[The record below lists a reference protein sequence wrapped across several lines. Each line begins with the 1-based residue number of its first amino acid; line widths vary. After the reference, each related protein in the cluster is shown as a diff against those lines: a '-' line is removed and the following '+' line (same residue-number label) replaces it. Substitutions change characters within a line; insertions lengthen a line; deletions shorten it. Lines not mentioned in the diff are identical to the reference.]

1 MILALEILAVLCM
14 LTVMFVAI
22 WGFIVAKQNYS
33 QMKYQNYLLE
43 KLCHNIY
50 LLVKSNESDIQNKSD
65 VNTINEDEDLT
76 E

>member
-1 MILALEILAVLCM
+1 MKLLLEILAVLSM

-43 KLCHNIY
+43 KLAHNIY
-50 LLVKSNESDIQNKSD
+50 LLVQNNTNVINKELSEDISAEK
-65 VNTINEDEDLT
+65 EL
-76 E
+76 